1 MQLTCCQKV
10 RALTLRECNWTQQEV
25 AADLGVNVR
34 TIQRLEKDAALQ
46 KVGKEEAPV
55 RKEGSGRKR
64 SFGKKQIEAI
74 EDLIDKEPGLTCHQV
89 KLRLPKILAG
99 VGRKTIQRI
108 IQVKLDIPSVVRPK
122 VPFLTE
128 DGRQKRLKWART
140 NRRRKISYWRGVLF
154 SDECPFTTKQTIG
167 GRRVRR
173 PRGANKFDPKYTKPA
188 VRNPELI
195 IFWGGIA
202 ASGTRVHGFFKFKE
216 NINSESYMSML
227 KKNAVK
233 VLKEENLTLCH
244 DRATPHISKKT
255 STFLANEGIR
265 SMCTP
270 GRSPDA
276 NPIENVF
283 ALMKKRLEKVPT
295 RTIEEVKSE
304 VTKVWK
310 GLSDD
315 YLEELCTSMRR
326 RCTGILNNN
335 GYPTKY

>member
-1 MQLTCCQKV
+1 
-10 RALTLRECNWTQQEV
+10 
-25 AADLGVNVR
+25 
-34 TIQRLEKDAALQ
+34 
-46 KVGKEEAPV
+46 
-55 RKEGSGRKR
+55 
-64 SFGKKQIEAI
+64 
-74 EDLIDKEPGLTCHQV
+74 LTCHQV
-89 KLRLPKILAG
+89 KLSLPKILAG

-108 IQVKLDIPSVVRPK
+108 IEVKLDIPSVVRPK

-128 DGRQKRLKWART
+128 DGRQRRLKWART

-154 SDECPFTTKQTIG
+154 ADESPFTTKQTTG

-188 VRNPELI
+188 VRKPDVI

-202 ASGTRVHGFFKFKE
+202 ASGTRVHGFFKYKE
-216 NINSESYMSML
+216 NVNSESYMAML

-233 VLKEENLTLCH
+233 VLKQENLTLCH
-244 DRATPHISKKT
+244 DRATPHSSKKT

-265 SMCTP
+265 TMFTP

-276 NPIENVF
+276 MPIENVF
-283 ALMKKRLEKVPT
+283 ALMKKRLETVPT
-295 RTIEEVKSE
+295 RTIDELKSE

-310 GLSDD
+310 GLTDD

-326 RCTGILNNN
+326 RCTRILKND